1 MSDERSG
8 SCERKVRT
16 LLCIGISR
24 RENYLLSFNADV
36 SFTIGHA
43 KERLQRPQAN
53 TGDTAATSVVFS
65 ACVRKPEFMV
75 DCGLL
80 RLLEVLS
87 FRSVSINLH
96 VCSLVFREA
105 LQVLLLKVNKF

>member
-43 KERLQRPQAN
+43 KERPQAN

>member
-36 SFTIGHA
+36 SFTIGHV

-53 TGDTAATSVVFS
+53 TGDTAATSVVFIYIFYS
-65 ACVRKPEFMV
+65 PYNGSTDIVKK
-75 DCGLL
+75 LN
-80 RLLEVLS
+80 
-87 FRSVSINLH
+87 NLT
-96 VCSLVFREA
+96 
-105 LQVLLLKVNKF
+105 KVE